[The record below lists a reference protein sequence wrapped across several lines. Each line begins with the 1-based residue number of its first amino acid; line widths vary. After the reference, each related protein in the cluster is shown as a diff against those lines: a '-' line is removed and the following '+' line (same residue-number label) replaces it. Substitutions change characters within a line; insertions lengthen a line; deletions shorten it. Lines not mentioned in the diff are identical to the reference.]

1 MFYLNSMKKF
11 ERLNNE
17 KAKYNGS
24 NYGPVFGN
32 GWDFYINQMMTNERE
47 QPNNNNVF
55 LQKYEFSDN
64 GSLTIDEIEVFQME

>member
-1 MFYLNSMKKF
+1 MALF
-11 ERLNNE
+11 
-17 KAKYNGS
+17 
-24 NYGPVFGN
+24 FGN
-32 GWDFYINQMMTNERE
+32 GWDIYINETMTSGGE